1 VRTRMAPKCYRLRL
15 QRVGISKNSKWSSLV
30 VVAGGVVLLFIA
42 VAALLGFGVGHYT
55 NRTKTVGTAAS
66 AATTSGTLDPTVA
79 AGAHVF
85 VQFACAQC
93 HGPNGVGGVSPDVPD
108 LKAAGK
114 TLTVAQLGHIIDH
127 GLGESANPTKPYMPV
142 WGAVISKRQVAEL
155 VAYLRAGLPSVAGAT
170 ASPVP
175 RDQGLEVA
183 GAALYVRDGCIN
195 CHGPN
200 GLGGVPNPLS
210 EDKTI
215 PPLSGADF
223 RSEFNTDKKIT
234 DVIRSGS
241 VIGRA
246 PIVSM
251 PHWGGILSSADLAA
265 LVAYLKTL
273 K

>member
-1 VRTRMAPKCYRLRL
+1 MRRP
-15 QRVGISKNSKWSSLV
+15 SLLSAIGV
-30 VVAGGVVLLFIA
+30 VVLLLVA
-42 VAALLGFGVGHYT
+42 VAALLGFAAGHYT
-55 NRTKTVGTAAS
+55 RPKGASSTATTFAAS
-66 AATTSGTLDPTVA
+66 SASVGPKVA
-79 AGAHVF
+79 AGAHDF

-93 HGPNGVGGVSPDVPD
+93 HGPNGEGGVSPAVPA
-108 LKAAGK
+108 LTSAGK
-114 TLTVAQLGHIIDH
+114 TLTATQLRSIIDH
-127 GLGESANPTKPYMPV
+127 GLGESANPKTPYMPV
-142 WGAVISKRQVAEL
+142 WGAVISGRQVNEL
-155 VAYLRAGLPSVAGAT
+155 VAYIRAGLPSVPDAT
-170 ASPVP
+170 PVPVP
-175 RDQGLEVA
+175 RGQGAAVA

-223 RSEFNTDKKIT
+223 RQEFNTDKKIE

-241 VIGRA
+241 VIGRS

-251 PHWGGILSSADLAA
+251 PHWGGILSSADLTA